1 KSRLCRGPGSR
12 RLITY
17 GSDGVV
23 GPEYLGVT
31 KQTEVVLGEAF
42 AALLPHLDERQRRL
56 ALGAAAWVLGY
67 GGVRRVARV
76 ARVAEST
83 VARGAREL
91 GGEPADRVRAVG
103 AGRKRLR
110 ERDPGLVPAL
120 LALVEPDQR
129 GDPESPL
136 RWTVQVHPEA
146 GRRADPAGA
155 PGGRGHGGR
164 AAPRPRGSPCRAPRG
179 PPRGPATRTATRS
192 FGTSTARSRSSPRPG
207 SRGSA
212 WARRRRKCSA
222 STRRPGRSGIGRG
235 SRYGCAPTTSPR
247 RAPRRQCPTASTTWP
262 PTAGGC
268 RWAAMGTPPRS
279 RSRPCAAGGTVRAG
293 TATRRRPGC
302 GSPPRRGARRAR

>member
-1 KSRLCRGPGSR
+1 MR
-12 RLITY
+12 
-17 GSDGVV
+17 
-23 GPEYLGVT
+23 EE
-31 KQTEVVLGEAF
+31 TEAVLGEAF

-56 ALGAAAWVLGY
+56 ALGAAARVLGY

-83 VARGAREL
+83 VARGGREL

-136 RWTVQVHPEA
+136 RWTVRSTRNLAAELTRQGHSVA
-146 GRRADPAGA
+146 ADTV
-155 PGGRGHGGR
+155 
-164 AAPRPRGSPCRAPRG
+164 AALLKAEGFSLR
-179 PPRGPATRTATRS
+179 
-192 FGTSTARSRSSPRPG
+192 GTSRTTEGARHPDRDPQFRYINDQVKEFTAAGQPVLSVDTKKKEVLG
-207 SRGSA
+207 EYA
-212 WARRRRKCSA
+212 WSD
-222 STRRPGRSGIGRG
+222 RSGTGRG

-247 RAPRRQCPTASTTWP
+247 RAPRRRCPTASTIWP
-262 PTAGGC
+262 LTPGGC

-293 TATRRRPGC
+293 TATRRRPDC
-302 GSPPRRGARRAR
+302 